1 MATPSANKEKGTR
14 RRSKREQQ
22 RKEQILQAAER
33 LFRHYGFGK
42 TTVADIAREAN
53 VGVGSVYLEFDSK
66 EAIAAE
72 LSVQRYRCV
81 LEAMRA
87 AANAPGTS
95 AERLIAMFDA
105 RLESLMRFA
114 TDGQHGQ
121 ELIGSVCSA
130 TDKTKACFHADE
142 EALLS
147 DFLAA
152 AQRTGEL
159 AIDNPSKTAHLLLQL
174 YGAYGHAALKRGSAE
189 RMREEIAS
197 LHRLLLHGLLPR

>member
-1 MATPSANKEKGTR
+1 MATASANKDKGTR
-14 RRSKREQQ
+14 RRTKREQE
-22 RKEQILQAAER
+22 RKEQILQAAEK

-42 TTVADIAREAN
+42 TTVADIAREAQ

-72 LSVQRYRCV
+72 LSFKRYRCV

-87 AANAPGTS
+87 AASAPGTS
-95 AERLIAMFDA
+95 AERLVRMFDA
-105 RLESLMRFA
+105 RLESFVRFA

-152 AQRTGEL
+152 AQRAGEL
-159 AIDNPSKTAHLLLQL
+159 AIDDPCETARLLLKV
-174 YGAYGHAALKRGSAE
+174 YSAYGHAAVLHEGAE
-189 RMREEIAS
+189 RVRAEVSI
-197 LHRLLLHGLLPR
+197 LHRLILRGLLPR